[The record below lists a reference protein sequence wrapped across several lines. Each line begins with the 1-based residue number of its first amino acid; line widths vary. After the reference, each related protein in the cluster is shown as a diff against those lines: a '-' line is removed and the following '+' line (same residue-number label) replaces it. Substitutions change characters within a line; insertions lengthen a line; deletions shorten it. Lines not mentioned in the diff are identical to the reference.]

1 MDHLSFWR
9 VLAGLLLCCPYD
21 LLTAAAAIKPTASKG
36 CSTEKALTITHI
48 YSAPGEDGEQLQTM
62 ESDDNKLVFRHQLR
76 LQSPAADCQRNE
88 LIDDLLA
95 RIQALELGMKEMKE
109 QYEGCCGAAV
119 LQINHYNNIM
129 PSIILEKKVNAQED
143 PLNLLISIALY
154 GNCNGN
160 GKYVPALGRCQCDKG
175 WEGPDCSIKK
185 CPVDCGEF
193 GKCVDGACVCAEGY
207 TGVDCR
213 EKKCAVDCRPNGRCV
228 NGECVCDEGF
238 MGADCKE
245 KKCAVDCRPNGRC
258 VNGKCVCDEGFM
270 GVDCKEKK
278 CAVDC
283 RPNGR
288 CVNGECVCDEGFI
301 GVDCKEKKCA
311 VDCRPNGRCVNGKCV
326 CDEGFMGADCKEK
339 KCAVDCRPNGRC
351 VNGECVCNKNFTGVD
366 CREKK
371 CAVDCRPNGRCV
383 NGKCVCDEGFMGA
396 DCKEKKCAVDC
407 RPNGRCVNGKC
418 VCDEGFMGADCKEKK
433 CAVDCRPNGRCVNG
447 KCVCDEGFMGADC
460 KEKKCAVDCRPNGR
474 CVNGECVCDEG
485 FMGAD
490 CKEKKCAVDCRP
502 NGRCVNG
509 ECVCD
514 EGWEGPDC
522 SQKSCPNNCA
532 NNGVCVNGVCQCASG
547 FTGPDCSEKE
557 CLPDCGEN
565 GKCVDGVCQCNFG
578 YTGLTCREEDC
589 VVNCGE
595 NGRCDGG
602 QCFCEE
608 GFFGESCSEV
618 MAVQNLRLV
627 GTTEDSLSLS
637 WDVLVDVDYYYI
649 SYYPYG
655 DASLKQQIKVSADQD
670 FYQIGRL
677 SPSTLYQIL
686 MYQVKNGVTSD
697 PAELQGQTDAGA
709 LGTLWVT
716 EETEDSL
723 EVEWENPN
731 IRVDYF
737 ILKYAAQSGGVE
749 TEVQVSQS
757 DDPKT
762 RYLIKGL
769 QPSTKYDI
777 SIQSVRRGQDG
788 KASSAVGITG
798 IDGPKNLVATD
809 VGEDTA
815 SLSWEAA
822 QSQIDRYILT
832 YASVDGHRE
841 EMAVSKEKTSTFL
854 TGLTPGIEYI
864 FNVWAEK
871 GNKRSKR
878 ATVSATTDI
887 DAPKNLEASEITQTE
902 TTLTWTP
909 PVAQI
914 DGYILTYEDADGNR
928 QEIELDAASKS
939 FELKGLKK
947 GTQYTVY
954 LRAYKGEKKSR
965 QATAT
970 FLTVTII
977 ITFPVDCSQIR
988 QAGNRESGIYTIY
1001 PGGEDTTGVRV
1012 YCDQDTDGGGWTV
1025 FQRRTNGKLDFYQR
1039 WRTYVEGFGDPSD
1052 EFWLG
1057 LEWLHKLTST
1067 PVKYEL
1073 RVDLRV
1079 GDESAYAV
1087 YSTFNVGTSRDRY
1100 KLLVGGYSG
1109 TAGDALN
1116 YHNGLKFT
1124 TWDKDND
1131 LALTNCALSHR
1142 GAFWYKNCH
1151 LANPNG
1157 QYGDNNHSMGVNWEP
1172 WKGHEFSIPFIELKM
1187 RPLDLSA

>member
-9 VLAGLLLCCPYD
+9 FLAGLLLCCPYD

-36 CSTEKALTITHI
+36 CSSEKALTITHI

-76 LQSPAADCQRNE
+76 LQSPAADCERNE

-109 QYEGCCGAAV
+109 QYEGCCGAAALYGNCNGNGNYV
-119 LQINHYNNIM
+119 PALGRCQCDNGWEG
-129 PSIILEKKVNAQED
+129 PDCSIKKCPVDCGEFGKCVDGACVCAEGYTGVDCGEKKCAVDCRPNGRCVNGECVCDEGFMGAD
-143 PLNLLISIALY
+143 CSIALY

-160 GKYVPALGRCQCDKG
+160 GNYVPALGRCQCDKG

-207 TGVDCR
+207 TGVDC
-213 EKKCAVDCRPNGRCV
+213 G
-228 NGECVCDEGF
+228 
-238 MGADCKE
+238 E

-258 VNGKCVCDEGFM
+258 VNGKCVC
-270 GVDCKEKK
+270 
-278 CAVDC
+278 
-283 RPNGR
+283 
-288 CVNGECVCDEGFI
+288 
-301 GVDCKEKKCA
+301 
-311 VDCRPNGRCVNGKCV
+311 
-326 CDEGFMGADCKEK
+326 
-339 KCAVDCRPNGRC
+339 
-351 VNGECVCNKNFTGVD
+351 NKNFTGV
-366 CREKK
+366 
-371 CAVDCRPNGRCV
+371 
-383 NGKCVCDEGFMGA
+383 
-396 DCKEKKCAVDC
+396 
-407 RPNGRCVNGKC
+407 
-418 VCDEGFMGADCKEKK
+418 DCKEKK

-490 CKEKKCAVDCRP
+490 CKEKKCAIDCRP

-509 ECVCD
+509 ECVCDEGFMGADCSIEIASLCSYNGRYDTKTGTCVCD

-547 FTGPDCSEKE
+547 FTGADCSEKE

-627 GTTEDSLSLS
+627 GTTEDSLSLA
-637 WDVLVDVDYYYI
+637 WDVLVDVDYYFI

-670 FYQIGRL
+670 FYQIGSLR
-677 SPSTLYQIL
+677 PSTLYQIL

-709 LGTLWVT
+709 VGTLWVT

-777 SIQSVRRGQDG
+777 SVQSVRRGQEG
-788 KASSAVGITG
+788 KASSAMGITGTNNGQISLG

-887 DAPKNLEASEITQTE
+887 DAPRNLEASEITQTE

-909 PVAQI
+909 PVSQI

-947 GTQYTVY
+947 GTQYTVF
-954 LRAYKGEKKSR
+954 LRAYKGEQKSR
-965 QATAT
+965 QATTT

-977 ITFPVDCSQIR
+977 ITFPVDCSQVR

-1039 WRTYVEGFGDPSD
+1039 WRTYIEGFGDPSD

-1100 KLLVGGYSG
+1100 KLIVGGYSG